1 MRIEQYFELLV
12 DGYTPADIVR
22 NLDLSEDDVM
32 QMTAETNKWLAE
44 LQLEANTRDSYKRFK

>member
-1 MRIEQYFELLV
+1 MKIEQYFDLLV

-32 QMTAETNKWLAE
+32 QMTTETNKWLVE

>member
-1 MRIEQYFELLV
+1 MKIEQYFELLA

-32 QMTAETNKWLAE
+32 QMAAETNKWLAE
-44 LQLEANTRDSYKRFK
+44 LQLEANARDSYKRF

>member
-22 NLDLSEDDVM
+22 ELDLTEADVID
-32 QMTAETNKWLAE
+32 MTIKVNAWLDE